1 MFELI
6 FFAVAAIGSSL
17 AAAWDLKTTEIP
29 DKIPY
34 AMIAIGVVLF
44 SIESL
49 LTGDFF
55 LIAKSAFVGL
65 SFLGLGF
72 LMYFLGQWGGGDAK
86 ILSAIG
92 FLVPELPKGFNVDLI
107 LPFPLSFLFNLFFL
121 GAIYMLAYSFVL
133 SLLNRTIFRE
143 LVK

>member
-6 FFAVAAIGSSL
+6 FFGVAAVGSTL
-17 AAAWDLKTTEIP
+17 AALWDLKTTEIP
-29 DKIPY
+29 DLIPY
-34 AMIAIGVVLF
+34 SMMAIGIVLF

-49 LTGDFF
+49 LTNDYT

-72 LMYFLGQWGGGDAK
+72 LMYYLGQWGGGDAK

-92 FLVPELPKGFNVDLI
+92 FLIPELPKGFN
-107 LPFPLSFLFNLFFL
+107 
-121 GAIYMLAYSFVL
+121 A
-133 SLLNRTIFRE
+133 
-143 LVK
+143 